1 AKYKSEILAILQRSG
16 ESLTAQDTFSF
27 SRLGEGMGYA
37 SYLWTVRIG
46 VRMYAVKITDPVQK
60 VGDISTGLTEEHR

>member
-1 AKYKSEILAILQRSG
+1 VEYKSEILAILQRSG
-16 ESLTAQDTFSF
+16 EPLPEQDTFSF

-46 VRMYAVKITDPVQK
+46 ERMYAVKITDPVQK
-60 VGDISTGLTEEHR
+60 VGEIRTDLTEEHR